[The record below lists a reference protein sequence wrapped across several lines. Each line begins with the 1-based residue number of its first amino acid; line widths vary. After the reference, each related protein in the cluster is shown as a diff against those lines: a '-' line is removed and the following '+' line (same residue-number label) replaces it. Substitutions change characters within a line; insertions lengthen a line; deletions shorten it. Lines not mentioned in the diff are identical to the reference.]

1 MSDNEFIAQ
10 YDDLPSDST
19 PEPSVKVDKVGEVL
33 ESKDE
38 IIVNNDVVENKEA
51 GEPAEVKDPIEE
63 SARAQGWVPQEEWSG
78 DPSLWRDPQ
87 VFLERGLF

>member
-19 PEPSVKVDKVGEVL
+19 PEPSSKVDKVGEVL

-38 IIVNNDVVENKEA
+38 IIVHY
-51 GEPAEVKDPIEE
+51 GEIHKF
-63 SARAQGWVPQEEWSG
+63 S
-78 DPSLWRDPQ
+78 
-87 VFLERGLF
+87 